1 MSERLRPINDD
12 DMLIVD
18 TENGDILGIQPRHK
32 PDDRANFGGGG
43 GIGGGTVQDGLYV
56 VTIGGQPFA
65 LVPVT
70 GAGAVEANL
79 VPRTGSRATLETLA
93 GEAGEIASINDERGI
108 MLFTGS
114 AGQARGVYSTNAGRT
129 VVVSLPPVPYTGP
142 VIELGPDVLEV
153 HFRYSSPPTD
163 VRDPGQTPNP
173 QVRFTGARTTAQR
186 VRVFQE
192 YPVIFLPGVNGGPDC
207 SLTRIDGGRNWAELL
222 LDTSTSPPTYRAFSA
237 AYAEAPDSPA
247 IFAPG
252 SVRLGAD
259 AYAFGRLAI
268 ALGNGAVANMASEIV
283 FGSPA
288 YSALRGNRII
298 RVGAQTTGVNGTAV
312 LTTDGAA
319 VSEANMFGFDL
330 SFGASA
336 FGMRLDIMG
345 KRSNSAE
352 CVRFVR
358 EVVVQRAST
367 GALTLVTPATP
378 NNPSD
383 ILTAQ
388 MTGANVALSIVS
400 VGAGTNNALQIQVT
414 GPNTSM
420 TTRWSCIAHVHTMGN
435 G

>member
-12 DMLIVD
+12 DMLVID
-18 TENGDILGIQPRHK
+18 TTNGDILGIQPRHK
-32 PDDRANFGGGG
+32 PDDRASFGG

-56 VTIGGQPFA
+56 VEIGGQTFA
-65 LVPVT
+65 LVPVV
-70 GAGAVEANL
+70 GGAVEANI
-79 VPRTGSRATLETLA
+79 VPRTGNRATLETLA
-93 GEAGEIASINDERGI
+93 GEAGEIASIDDERGI
-108 MLFTGS
+108 MLFTGI

-163 VRDPGQTPNP
+163 VRDPDQIPSP

-192 YPVIFLPGVNGGPDC
+192 YPVIFLEGINGGPNC
-207 SLTRIDGGRNWAELL
+207 SLLRVEGGRSWSELL
-222 LDTSTSPPTYRAFSA
+222 LDTTTTPPTYRAFSS
-237 AYAEAPDSPA
+237 AYAESSESPEV
-247 IFAPG
+247 FAPG
-252 SVRLGAD
+252 SVRLGSE
-259 AYAFGRLAI
+259 AYAFGRQAV
-268 ALGNGAVANMASEIV
+268 ALGNGAIANMASEIA

-345 KRSNSAE
+345 KRSNSTE

-367 GALTLVTPATP
+367 GALTLITPATP

-388 MTGANVALSIVS
+388 MTGADVALSIAS

-420 TTRWSCIAHVHTMGN
+420 TTRWSCIAYVHAMGN